1 VNQRTAQKHTQTV
14 ATHAKT
20 TNILTKREIH
30 RIFRRKTFYCLLTMN
45 IDSIKVELIDWI
57 AKLND
62 QKQINELLTLKK
74 QLSAQ
79 SKSNQKIFGSGKHL
93 IEFIDDDFNAPLDQF
108 RDYQK

>member
-1 VNQRTAQKHTQTV
+1 
-14 ATHAKT
+14 
-20 TNILTKREIH
+20 
-30 RIFRRKTFYCLLTMN
+30 MN

-62 QKQINELLTLKK
+62 QKDLSKLITLKK
-74 QLSAQ
+74 RLSTK

>member
-1 VNQRTAQKHTQTV
+1 
-14 ATHAKT
+14 
-20 TNILTKREIH
+20 
-30 RIFRRKTFYCLLTMN
+30 MN

-62 QKQINELLTLKK
+62 QKDLNKLISLKK
-74 QLSAQ
+74 RLSTK
-79 SKSNQKIFGSGKHL
+79 SKSNQKLFGSGKHL